1 VAGDFAD
8 KSAAPGGT
16 GRRLVLA
23 AIGLAVA
30 GAGVVLARNG
40 GFREQ
45 VAESAKALG
54 DEIAG
59 R

>member
-1 VAGDFAD
+1 MDPE
-8 KSAAPGGT
+8 SSNPG
-16 GRRLVLA
+16 RKLVLA

-30 GAGVVLARNG
+30 GAGVVLARNE

-45 VAESAKALG
+45 VAGSAKALG

-59 R
+59 RPAN